1 MLAALGRNVDE
12 HGSCP
17 CRQTCKSAAAGPHR
31 QPPNCLG
38 NLLIATAPPALS
50 GQGWGQPGAAG
61 RSKTLPREQG
71 CAARSVPPWDSPSA
85 PRDGN
90 GPAWPPAAP
99 HRPLPCAHKFVSAS
113 SQKKLSRHSL
123 EETRIILEQS
133 SYDWSDFHNT
143 RSANICLLF
152 KARLHWDRTE

>member
-1 MLAALGRNVDE
+1 MKPS
-12 HGSCP
+12 HGS
-17 CRQTCKSAAAGPHR
+17 R
-31 QPPNCLG
+31 
-38 NLLIATAPPALS
+38 
-50 GQGWGQPGAAG
+50 
-61 RSKTLPREQG
+61 G

-123 EETRIILEQS
+123 EETHIILEQS
-133 SYDWSDFHNT
+133 SYD
-143 RSANICLLF
+143 
-152 KARLHWDRTE
+152 